1 MCATR
6 LLPELKTTSLK
17 LCHAVCSASLDQ
29 NPVSTFILHHVQMI
43 FIDKAIVM
51 M

>member
-1 MCATR
+1 MPVARTENDFSEA
-6 LLPELKTTSLK
+6 LS
-17 LCHAVCSASLDQ
+17 DQ